1 MALHIVHLED
11 ERSLR
16 EATRIVLKELEPD
29 VDLRQFEDSDSA
41 LDYIEQ
47 HASTIDL
54 YLLDIRVP
62 GSRDGLQIAEKI
74 VELDTTG
81 AIVFTSAYDSPKR
94 EVLDKLNAQYLR
106 KPYGIEPTAKMLL
119 EIARQGT

>member
-16 EATRIVLKELEPD
+16 EATRIALKALEPD
-29 VDLRQFEDSDSA
+29 VDLRQFEDSDTA

-47 HASTIDL
+47 HTSTINL

-62 GSRDGLQIAEKI
+62 GSIDGLQVAQKI

-119 EIARQGT
+119 ETARHST